1 MHEFIPIS
9 ILILF
14 QVLSLV
20 HFRLGIL
27 HPIPETLRYLT
38 LQKNLQIKNGCN
50 EHWPRLC
57 EDYVSV
63 YAPQFLGTLSW

>member
-1 MHEFIPIS
+1 MHEIIPIF

-14 QVLSLV
+14 QVFSV
-20 HFRLGIL
+20 VYFRLGIL

-38 LQKNLQIKNGCN
+38 VQRNLQIKNGCY
-50 EHWPRLC
+50 EHWPRLS

-63 YAPQFLGTLSW
+63 